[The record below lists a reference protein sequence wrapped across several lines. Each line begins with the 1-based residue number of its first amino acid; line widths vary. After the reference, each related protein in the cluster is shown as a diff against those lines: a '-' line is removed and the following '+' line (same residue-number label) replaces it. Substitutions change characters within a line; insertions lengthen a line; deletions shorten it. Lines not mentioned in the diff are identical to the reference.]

1 MAAAKLRTMRRSID
15 YSKPDVTEPIV
26 DAEGDELAA
35 TSWVV
40 LVSDDYDDEAI
51 RVVLTLEEFGRA
63 GLGLSAHMTPDDA
76 RRLRVAL
83 RNALREVGESPGD

>member
-1 MAAAKLRTMRRSID
+1 MRRSID
-15 YSKPDVTEPIV
+15 YAKPDATAPIL
-26 DAEGDELAA
+26 DSEGDELPA

-40 LVSDDYDDEAI
+40 AVSDDYEDEAI

-63 GLGLSAHMTPDDA
+63 GLGLSAHLAPDDA

-83 RNALREVGESPGD
+83 RNALREVGEPPGE

>member
-1 MAAAKLRTMRRSID
+1 MRRSID
-15 YSKPDVTEPIV
+15 YARPDDTAPLR
-26 DAEGDELAA
+26 DAEGDELPA

-40 LVSDDYDDEAI
+40 AVSDDYEDEAI

-63 GLGLSAHMTPDDA
+63 GLGLSAHLAPEDA

-83 RNALREVGESPGD
+83 RNALREVGEAPGD

>member
-1 MAAAKLRTMRRSID
+1 MRRSID
-15 YSKPDVTEPIV
+15 YAKPDATSPIL
-26 DAEGDELAA
+26 DSEGDELPA

-40 LVSDDYDDEAI
+40 AVSDDYEDEAI

-63 GLGLSAHMTPDDA
+63 GLGLSAHLAPDDA

-83 RNALREVGESPGD
+83 RNALREVGEPPGE

>member
-1 MAAAKLRTMRRSID
+1 MRRSID
-15 YSKPDVTEPIV
+15 YARPDDTEPLL
-26 DAEGDELAA
+26 DAEGDELPA

-40 LVSDDYDDEAI
+40 AVSDDYEDEAI

-63 GLGLSAHMTPDDA
+63 GLGLSAHLAPDDA

-83 RNALREVGESPGD
+83 RNALREVGEAPGD

>member
-1 MAAAKLRTMRRSID
+1 MRRSID
-15 YSKPDVTEPIV
+15 YARPETT
-26 DAEGDELAA
+26 DALLDADGDELPA

-40 LVSDDYDDEAI
+40 LVSDDYEDESV

-63 GLGLSAHMTPDDA
+63 GLGLSAHLRPDEA

-83 RNALREVGESPGD
+83 RNALREVGEAPGD